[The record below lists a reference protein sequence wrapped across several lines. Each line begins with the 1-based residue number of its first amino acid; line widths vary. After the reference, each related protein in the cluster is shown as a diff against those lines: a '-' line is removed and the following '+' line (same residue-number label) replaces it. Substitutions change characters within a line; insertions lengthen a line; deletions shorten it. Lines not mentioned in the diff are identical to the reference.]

1 MDELLGENNKRLKK
15 QQEQPI
21 TVILGNPPYSAKQK
35 NEDNN
40 FKRTSYVKLDN
51 SLKNLW
57 VDTSTATNK
66 NGLSDTYIKAMRW
79 AADRISENGIIG
91 FITNNSYID
100 GVSMDGMRKALLN
113 EFSDIYVINL
123 KGKIRGKTK
132 KQIADFERIKT
143 YLNDKYGYEA
153 IKLTINESYLNMA
166 EIIKEN
172 YYIIEKLQTAM
183 KKVGIDGYAS
193 PIRGGTD
200 GARLTFMGLP
210 CPNIGTGGENYHGPF
225 EFVSLTMMK
234 QAVEIIKELVKE

>member
-1 MDELLGENNKRLKK
+1 MKD
-15 QQEQPI
+15 
-21 TVILGNPPYSAKQK
+21 
-35 NEDNN
+35 
-40 FKRTSYVKLDN
+40 
-51 SLKNLW
+51 
-57 VDTSTATNK
+57 
-66 NGLSDTYIKAMRW
+66 
-79 AADRISENGIIG
+79 
-91 FITNNSYID
+91 
-100 GVSMDGMRKALLN
+100 
-113 EFSDIYVINL
+113 
-123 KGKIRGKTK
+123 
-132 KQIADFERIKT
+132 IKT
-143 YLNDKYGYEA
+143 YLNDKYGYDA